1 MAELNTLPGW
11 KCVRQIGAG
20 SFGKVY
26 EIQHTEYGKVYKAA
40 LKVVRIP
47 QDPSDLKRA
56 YSEGMDRRSEE
67 HTSELQSLRLISVVA
82 VSLIGRAHV

>member
-40 LKVVRIP
+40 LKGVRIP

-56 YSEGMDRRSEE
+56 YSEGMDREGATTYFRSFVENLTDE
-67 HTSELQSLRLISVVA
+67 FAIMDEI
-82 VSLIGRAHV
+82 

>member
-47 QDPSDLKRA
+47 QDPP
-56 YSEGMDRRSEE
+56 
-67 HTSELQSLRLISVVA
+67 T
-82 VSLIGRAHV
+82 